1 MSLYDL
7 FERYHDTVQFL
18 MIYIREAHPVDGWWF
33 GTGLFGLLMKL
44 SRSKAAT
51 DIYDP
56 KTIEERRA
64 VAGQCEETLKYGIG
78 TYVDDMDDAVSKAY
92 AALPTRLYLI
102 DTDGRV
108 DYAAGLG
115 PFGFKPTAF
124 GAAIEAYLL
133 REHVGELK
141 EAPAFNN

>member
-7 FERYHDTVQFL
+7 FERYHNAVQFL

-33 GTGLFGLLMKL
+33 GTGLFGLLMKI

-64 VAGQCEETLKYGIG
+64 VAGQCEETLKYGIR
-78 TYVDDMDDAVSKAY
+78 TYVDEMDDEVMKAY
-92 AALPTRLYLI
+92 AAWPDRLYLI
-102 DTDGRV
+102 GLDGRV
-108 DYAAGLG
+108 VFAGKPG
-115 PFGFKPTAF
+115 PMGFRPGQLKK
-124 GAAIEAYLL
+124 AIDALIAGSGS
-133 REHVGELK
+133 R
-141 EAPAFNN
+141 